1 MVREGASGTDSTQ
14 SSHNLLLSSKAH
26 INTQPQLEIFN
37 DDVSCKHGATTGE
50 IDADSLFF
58 LKSRGLTEERARTL
72 LTHAFAA
79 EIIEKIPVQ
88 SLAISLRTTI
98 LDERMKAGV

>member
-1 MVREGASGTDSTQ
+1 LSG
-14 SSHNLLLSSKAH
+14 KAH
-26 INTQPQLEIFN
+26 IDAQPQLEIFN
-37 DDVSCKHGATTGE
+37 DDVSCKHGATIGQ

-58 LKSRGLTEERARTL
+58 LKSRGLTEERARNL

-79 EIIEKIPVQ
+79 EIIEKIPVPALVE
-88 SLAISLRTTI
+88 SLSRTI